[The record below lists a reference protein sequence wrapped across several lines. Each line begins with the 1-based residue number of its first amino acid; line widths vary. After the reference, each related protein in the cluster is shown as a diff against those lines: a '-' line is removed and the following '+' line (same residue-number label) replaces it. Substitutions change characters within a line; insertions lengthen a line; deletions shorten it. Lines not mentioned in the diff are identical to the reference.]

1 MNIFTDALNEIISPA
16 ATAKQ
21 LSTWVLSVVD
31 RDVCCDICLA
41 YANMLGVL
49 FAGARQLSSQTN
61 SSSQR
66 TLQLDSQVYQT
77 PTTIE
82 TNR

>member
-1 MNIFTDALNEIISPA
+1 
-16 ATAKQ
+16 
-21 LSTWVLSVVD
+21 
-31 RDVCCDICLA
+31 
-41 YANMLGVL
+41 MLGVL
-49 FAGARQLSSQTN
+49 FAGARQLSSQNN